1 MYQVVI
7 ETMINGKRE
16 IDRVRPY
23 VYSKKGF
30 AERAA
35 RKDTYSFSTTDGR
48 IVEFRAYV
56 RGLLRPVSKA
66 NARAAYNSLLLKR
79 IWVDGKYGQVCIA
92 RASECGLFDRSIEQ
106 SVGCNYEGNFYIEDK

>member
-16 IDRVRPY
+16 TDRVRPY
-23 VYSKKGF
+23 IYSKKGF

-48 IVEFRAYV
+48 TVEFRAYV

-66 NARAAYNSLLLKR
+66 NARAAYCSSRR

-106 SVGCNYEGNFYIEDK
+106 SVGCNYEGNYYIEER